1 MYMACIL
8 DVSKSNSRT
17 NPSANLW
24 LPITHTLFPLHLKLK
39 VQTLKLKK
47 IP

>member
-1 MYMACIL
+1 MYMAFIL
-8 DVSKSNSRT
+8 VVSNSNSRA

-24 LPITHTLFPLHLKLK
+24 LSITHTLFPLHSKLK
-39 VQTLKLKK
+39 VQTWKPKK